1 MQALDLT
8 IPTILIVILLPSRD
22 IFVDGTPKDFD
33 YYTLAMQWP
42 GTVCKLE
49 PAKCPKFWTIHG
61 LWPSVS
67 AGDYPVDCEGQLSS
81 KSIAQDTKKE
91 LNSLWPDLIHGDNFA
106 FWKGQ
111 WRRHGSCA
119 AEYNNNANEYFRK
132 AIDLAK
138 RYNIKKIFDDN
149 KMDAN
154 SQLKIGTI
162 RDAMYKATQHTS
174 KVIFNECQTR
184 VKEIRICYDK
194 ITFNVIN
201 CNGNQ
206 QQHLLQQPQPLIQ
219 DNEGQCPIFSNG
231 QTQISFIAPVLQLI
245 LIPLLQ
251 QLFF

>member
-1 MQALDLT
+1 MQALDLK

-22 IFVDGTPKDFD
+22 IFVDGTPKHFD

-49 PAKCPKFWTIHG
+49 PANCPNFWTIHG

-67 AGDYPVDCEGQLSS
+67 AGDDPVNCEGQLSS

-91 LNSLWPDLIHGDNFA
+91 LNSLWPDLIHGNNFA

-111 WRRHGSCA
+111 WRKHGSCA
-119 AEYNNNANEYFRK
+119 ADLFNYNANEYFRK
-132 AIDLAK
+132 AIELAK

-162 RDAMYKATQHTS
+162 RDAIYAATQHHS
-174 KVIFNECQTR
+174 KVVPCKGKVR
-184 VKEIRICYDK
+184 EIRICYDK
-194 ITFNVIN
+194 NTFNVID

-206 QQHLLQQPQPLIQ
+206 QQQLLQQPQPLIQ
-219 DNEGQCPIFSNG
+219 DNEEQCPIFSNG
-231 QTQISFIAPVLQLI
+231 QTQISFIAPVLQMI
-245 LIPLLQ
+245 LIPLFQ
-251 QLFF
+251 QLIF